1 MTLPLLISVPH
12 AGLEVPPEV
21 RDACI
26 LTPEEIAA
34 DGDEGAA
41 EIYAIE
47 PDVTAFVTT
56 HVARAFVDQNRSED
70 DRRKDGVVKTHT
82 CWDVPVYREPLGA
95 DVVERLLARYHRP
108 YHARLRQRAP
118 DVVFGLDCHTMAAH
132 GPPVGPDPNAER
144 PPICLSN
151 ADGTCSAAAIESLAE
166 ELQRS
171 LGVEPSINVPFQGGW
186 IVRSHAR
193 ELPWIQV
200 EFSRAAWT
208 SPAEKRRAFMA
219 GVREW
224 CRKRGPA
231 AT

>member
-12 AGLEVPPEV
+12 AGLDVPPEV
-21 RDACI
+21 EDLNL

-41 EIYAIE
+41 EIYSIE
-47 PDVTAFVTT
+47 SEVAAFVTT
-56 HVARAFVDQNRSED
+56 RVARAFVDQNRSED

-82 CWDVPVYREPLGA
+82 CWDVPIYREPLDDA
-95 DVVERLLARYHRP
+95 RVERLLALYHRP
-108 YHARLRQRAP
+108 YHARLREHASE
-118 DVVFGLDCHTMAAH
+118 VTFGLDCHTMAAH

-144 PPICLSN
+144 PPVCLSN
-151 ADGTCSAAAIESLAE
+151 ADGTCSRAALESLAE
-166 ELQRS
+166 CLRRS
-171 LGVEPSINVPFQGGW
+171 LQVEPSLNVPFQGGW
-186 IVRSHAR
+186 IVRSHAS

-208 SPAEKRRAFMA
+208 SHAEKRRAFLE
-219 GVREW
+219 GLRDW
-224 CRKRGPA
+224 CRRGGPA